1 MERTEYSWE
10 RLPEVIASQ
19 EYGRCVG
26 RVLASLP
33 RRLARRSIRPLTSAA
48 VRLGA
53 GIVGCNLD
61 VPPGHELSAE
71 ERAEFWQ
78 QATEA
83 LDESRRL
90 MEALR
95 RRGKGDQDEVLRA
108 LEALDRT
115 EMWMRAPSTDAA
127 VH

>member
-33 RRLARRSIRPLTSAA
+33 RRLARRSVRPLTSAA

-71 ERAEFWQ
+71 ERAEFRR
-78 QATEA
+78 QAAEA
-83 LDESRRL
+83 LNESRRL
-90 MEALR
+90 MER
-95 RRGKGDQDEVLRA
+95 FRSRGKGDQAEVQRA
-108 LEALDRT
+108 LELLDRT
-115 EMWMRAPSTDAA
+115 EMWMSSPSTGEA

>member
-10 RLPEVIASQ
+10 RLPEVVASQ

-33 RRLARRSIRPLTSAA
+33 RRLARRSVRPLTSAA
-48 VRLGA
+48 VRLGT

-61 VPPGHELSAE
+61 VPPGQELSVE
-71 ERAEFWQ
+71 ERAEFWR
-78 QATEA
+78 QAAEA

-95 RRGKGDQDEVLRA
+95 RRRNGDQAEVLRA

-115 EMWMRAPSTDAA
+115 EMWMRSPSTDGA